1 MQQSDILL
9 TINESAAAALSIWGR
24 ALKKRSAGAALIS
37 TARAGP
43 TGHSNPAPN
52 LIETSVDQGRGR
64 VAARWSTTSMIANR
78 HSQAALLKSQI
89 DQIDHRLKELE
100 KSASSLRAAMVH
112 LRERMEAALPPPS
125 PPPLLVP
132 KEGYMVR
139 WNKLPKDASPEAEQK
154 REYMRNY
161 MRGRRQ
167 RLLEAQ

>member
-1 MQQSDILL
+1 
-9 TINESAAAALSIWGR
+9 
-24 ALKKRSAGAALIS
+24 
-37 TARAGP
+37 
-43 TGHSNPAPN
+43 
-52 LIETSVDQGRGR
+52 
-64 VAARWSTTSMIANR
+64 MIANR

-100 KSASSLRAAMVH
+100 KSASSLRVAMVH
-112 LRERMEAALPPPS
+112 LRERMEAALPPPP

-139 WNKLPKDASPEAEQK
+139 WNEPPKDTSPEAERK

-167 RLLEAQ
+167 RLPEAVA